1 MQGVVE
7 LWQPAARPAPFMEAS
22 MRRAHLLAMLAL
34 FGLIGAQPARAV
46 LHAGDVAPN
55 FTKLDLN
62 GVPHTLYD
70 YRGKVVLLFL
80 LGYG

>member
-1 MQGVVE
+1 
-7 LWQPAARPAPFMEAS
+7 
-22 MRRAHLLAMLAL
+22 MRRTSLLAILSL
-34 FGLIGAQPARAV
+34 LGLLGAQPARAV

-55 FTKLDLN
+55 FTKVDLN
-62 GVPHTLYD
+62 GVWHTLYD